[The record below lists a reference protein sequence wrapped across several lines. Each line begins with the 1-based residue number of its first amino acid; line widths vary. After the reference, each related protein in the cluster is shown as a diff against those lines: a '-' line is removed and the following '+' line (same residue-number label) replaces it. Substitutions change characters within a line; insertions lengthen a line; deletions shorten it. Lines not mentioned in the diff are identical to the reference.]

1 MPPRPPAVVTIVGVG
16 LMGGSLGMA
25 LRQRRLCREVIGVVR
40 QPEQID
46 EAIRLGAIDR
56 GTTHLAAAVSEADL
70 VVLATPVRTILAQL
84 GQIGPHLRPGA
95 IVTDMGSTKSAIMQA
110 MAGLPP
116 HVQPVGS
123 HPMCGKEV
131 AGIGAAEP
139 TLFQGATWVVT
150 PLERSAAWAVATVRG
165 LAEAIGARSL
175 TLEPDRHD
183 RLVAAISH
191 VPYLLAVALVAVA
204 EEVGA
209 DDDRVWHL
217 AASGFRDTSR
227 LAASDVTMML
237 DILMTNPRY
246 VTNLLRQVS
255 AQAGELA
262 NLLIQAEEGRL
273 CEALER
279 AARRR
284 SQMYK
289 PIGS

>member
-1 MPPRPPAVVTIVGVG
+1 
-16 LMGGSLGMA
+16 MA
-25 LRQRRLCREVIGVVR
+25 LRQRRVCREVIGVVR
-40 QPEQID
+40 RPEQID
-46 EAIRLGAIDR
+46 QAIHLGAIDR
-56 GTTHLAAAVSEADL
+56 GTTDLTQGVNEADL
-70 VVLATPVRTILAQL
+70 IVLATPVRTILVQL

-116 HVQPVGS
+116 YVQPVGS

-150 PLERSAAWAVATVRG
+150 PLERSAAWAVATLRG
-165 LAEAIGARSL
+165 LAEAIGARPL

-191 VPYLLAVALVAVA
+191 VPYLLAVALVAIT

-209 DDDRVWHL
+209 QDEQVWHL
-217 AASGFRDTSR
+217 AATGFRDTTR

-246 VTNLLRQVS
+246 VATLLRRVS
-255 AQAGELA
+255 TRADELA
-262 NLLIQAEEGRL
+262 KLLIQADERRL
-273 CEALER
+273 CEALAQ

-284 SQMYK
+284 VQMYK
-289 PIGS
+289 PIEERL